1 MLSRSSESPS
11 EDETHLLHQVR
22 EPLSDASGGIQD
34 DIERLIEIA
43 AELFSAIERQIHL
56 MEEALLITTG
66 DQFGPYAP
74 TLFKERLIQCAES
87 LETSLQDIAH
97 NLLQRTPALHFSLQ
111 IDDSSYVSTSPESD
125 L

>member
-22 EPLSDASGGIQD
+22 EPLPDASGGIQD

-56 MEEALLITTG
+56 MEEALLITTD
-66 DQFGPYAP
+66 DQVGPYAP

-111 IDDSSYVSTSPESD
+111 IDD
-125 L
+125 